1 MAKPLQA
8 AIKRLVTR
16 YYTDDKNV
24 IKKASDTKQ
33 YQYYFQSNGQAYTK
47 GYLKFV
53 HTNKKTYIY
62 YFQ

>member
-1 MAKPLQA
+1 MM
-8 AIKRLVTR
+8 
-16 YYTDDKNV
+16 

-33 YQYYFQSNGQAYTK
+33 YQYYFQSNGQAYTR

-62 YFQ
+62 YFQTNGRAFTGGWKNAGGKKILF